1 MAATTSANKRPLVC
15 LCSHLCSRSF
25 MFNRYCLL
33 FFTYAC
39 FQLDFYSR
47 WFSCPST
54 LTRRV
59 SLVKQNRRTL
69 PRLLSLSQV
78 FNRVCGA
85 QSLTFYVMLCQPL
98 FVSLSF
104 FSFGDCIVSP
114 SSLYGSASDYPLVSS
129 NFSNYSFHANQNKFF
144 VRKHIKKVTERD
156 MSLAHIDSSQRGPRK
171 WLYNVMDVNKLIVK
185 IIRLK

>member
-1 MAATTSANKRPLVC
+1 MAVTISANKRPLVC

-47 WFSCPST
+47 CFSCPST

-59 SLVKQNRRTL
+59 SLVKQNCRTL
-69 PRLLSLSQV
+69 PRPLSLSQV

-98 FVSLSF
+98 SVSLSF

-114 SSLYGSASDYPLVSS
+114 SSLYVSTSDYPLVSS
-129 NFSNYSFHANQNKFF
+129 NFSNYSFHAN
-144 VRKHIKKVTERD
+144 
-156 MSLAHIDSSQRGPRK
+156 
-171 WLYNVMDVNKLIVK
+171 
-185 IIRLK
+185 

>member
-1 MAATTSANKRPLVC
+1 MTYVEVTIPPYSPLSCLVISFFTRVTQYHNECHWCSLTYIPFGVHELYPVICGVLVIYSVQLSCFVRVVMAATISANKRPLVC

-69 PRLLSLSQV
+69 PRPLSLSQYLK
-78 FNRVCGA
+78 G
-85 QSLTFYVMLCQPL
+85 
-98 FVSLSF
+98 FVVLN
-104 FSFGDCIVSP
+104 
-114 SSLYGSASDYPLVSS
+114 L
-129 NFSNYSFHANQNKFF
+129 
-144 VRKHIKKVTERD
+144 
-156 MSLAHIDSSQRGPRK
+156 
-171 WLYNVMDVNKLIVK
+171 
-185 IIRLK
+185 